1 MNTII
6 FSIYDSGCRSSAL
19 FLNDKDTAVT
29 KDTYFDKV
37 ACADEL
43 KDYTD
48 EDLFNYF
55 EIIFGE
61 DIHRIV
67 IIENGEIYRI
77 RYNGKR
83 FPDEKRA
90 FFGYDVRDKM
100 FIPYVSENFLYKKT
114 V

>member
-19 FLNDKDTAVT
+19 LLTDTDTTVT
-29 KDTYFDKV
+29 KDTYFEKV
-37 ACADEL
+37 DDTDEL
-43 KDYTD
+43 KDFTD

-61 DIHRIV
+61 DIRRIV
-67 IIENGEIYRI
+67 IIENGEIYRV

-83 FPDEKRA
+83 LPDEERA
-90 FFGYDVRDKM
+90 FFGYDVRDEM
-100 FIPYVSENFLYKKT
+100 LIPYVSEKIL